1 MRMHSLKM
9 KAALV
14 VAFSLCV
21 AAVPVARTQDRD
33 AHPQPPA
40 HKAVIDRLRAIV
52 KIPAVEWSTH
62 AGDIPDGQSTHID
75 DSSWQVVKTG
85 YVWTTGTVWFRHV
98 LEIPPASSAYD
109 YTGATLRLTFAT
121 ESDMDVPA
129 IIYINGSRVAMGV
142 ELEPIEIANDVRPGQ
157 KILIAAKVICPPGKE
172 ITFAGGE
179 VNVSP
184 AAGRPDPW
192 MAAQALLSNEALEV
206 VFPTS
211 ANPGSGG
218 ASALDRAAAASIID
232 SAYSS
237 IDFSGLSRGDQRAF
251 DASLTASTQKLT
263 ALDPVLKKYS
273 VRAVGNSH
281 IDMAWLWPWSETTMV
296 VHDTFGTALQLMNEY
311 PDYTFTQ
318 STAQASAWLE
328 EKYPDIF
335 AEIKKR
341 VAEGRWELVGGMW
354 VEPDLNMPDGESQ
367 VRQLLLGKRYFKEK
381 FGKDIRIGWNPDS
394 FGYNWQLP
402 QIYKKSG
409 IDYFVTQK
417 ISWNDTTQFPYKLF
431 WWQSPDGSRI
441 LTYFPHD
448 YVNTLD
454 SVKIAGDAADLFPRI
469 PNLDEM
475 MHLYGVGDH
484 GGGPTRFMLDE
495 GNRWRNPALPYPRLF
510 FGTAQ
515 GFFDDLEKEMPR
527 LNLPTWNSE
536 LYLQYHRGVF
546 TTQAETKR
554 HNRESEVLLLNAE
567 KFASLAYLTGADY
580 PSEQLNYAWK
590 KVLFNQFHDVAA
602 GSGISAIYHD
612 ADRDYAEV
620 RRIAEES
627 LSRSIETISDQMDTR
642 GPGVPLIV
650 VNPLS
655 WGRTDVVETIVHL
668 APVLPKDYI
677 GGVRIQDSKGRPVIV
692 EDEEAGPGPGNIRI
706 RFLARD
712 VPALGY
718 EIYRIFSLRPYAL
731 APLPIVPLSANDTAL
746 ENEFVKL
753 RVDKKS
759 GCITNLLIKRDTFE
773 TLTPGSCGNLLQAF
787 QDKPKDYDAWNID
800 ADFEKVHWEIL
811 EAESVK
817 LLKKG
822 PLSAV
827 IRVTK
832 KWQNSTIIQ
841 DITLYAGIPRVDIIT
856 DVDWHEKHI
865 LLKAG
870 FTLAAKSNKA
880 TYEIPYGSI
889 ERPTTRNTK
898 EEQAM
903 FEVPAIRWADI
914 SDASHGFSLLNDSKY
929 GYDAKDNVLRISL
942 LRSPESPDLHAD
954 EGHHHFIY
962 SLYPH
967 DGDWKQ
973 AETVRRGYELNHAL
987 FGTQLFVHEGSW
999 VNFVSGETKPLA
1011 PRGSLLTLSAPDVV
1025 LTALKKTE
1033 DGNGLIIRFY
1043 EWAGRETDV
1052 TIDLPY
1058 SADKAYLSDMME
1070 NPINEIS
1077 IKAHQI
1083 SVHTKPYEIQT
1094 IRVLT
1099 CVPHGNLTIIGGKI
1113 APGCQP

>member
-1 MRMHSLKM
+1 ML
-9 KAALV
+9 AAGAV
-14 VAFSLCV
+14 LCV
-21 AAVPVARTQDRD
+21 GAVPFARTQDRD
-33 AHPQPPA
+33 AQPSA
-40 HKAVIDRLRAIV
+40 HKTVIDRLRAISRL
-52 KIPAVEWSTH
+52 PTFEWRIH
-62 AGDIPDGQSTHID
+62 AGDLSDGQSTRVD

-85 YVWTTGTVWFRHV
+85 YVWTSGTLWFRHV
-98 LEIPPASSAYD
+98 LEIPPASSGYD
-109 YTGATLRLTFAT
+109 YTGATLWLSFSA
-121 ESDMDVPA
+121 ESDTDIPS

-142 ELEPIEIANDVRPGQ
+142 KLEPIEIANNVRPGQ
-157 KILIAAKVICPPGKE
+157 RILIAAKVIALPGKE
-172 ITFAGGE
+172 ITFADG
-179 VNVSP
+179 NVMMSP
-184 AAGRPDPW
+184 ATGRPDPW
-192 MAAQALLSNEALEV
+192 MTAQALQANEALEP
-206 VFPTS
+206 VFPAPSASVGSSGTS
-211 ANPGSGG
+211 LMDRG
-218 ASALDRAAAASIID
+218 AAIAIID
-232 SAYSS
+232 GAYTTV
-237 IDFSGLSRGDQRAF
+237 DFTALGRGDQSAF
-251 DASLTASTQKLT
+251 DASLTAATQKLS

-318 STAQASAWLE
+318 STAQASAWME

-402 QIYKKSG
+402 QIYRKSG

-454 SVKIAGDAADLFPRI
+454 PVKIARDAADLFPRV

-475 MHLYGVGDH
+475 MHLYGIGDH

-495 GNRWRNPALPYPRLF
+495 GNRWRNPAQPFPRLF

-546 TTQAETKR
+546 TSQAETKR

-602 GSGISAIYHD
+602 GSGISAVYRD

-620 RRIAEES
+620 RRISEES
-627 LSRSIETISDQMDTR
+627 IRNSLGKLTASMDTT
-642 GPGVPLIV
+642 GPGVSV
-650 VNPLS
+650 VVLNSLA
-655 WGRTDVVETIVHL
+655 WERTD
-668 APVLPKDYI
+668 
-677 GGVRIQDSKGRPVIV
+677 IV
-692 EDEEAGPGPGNIRI
+692 EVKAQMAKARPRYVNVVDSAGHAVPSEIDNFDPQTGEVTVL
-706 RFLARD
+706 FLARN
-712 VPALGY
+712 VPSLGY
-718 EIYRIFSLRPYAL
+718 EIYHIVQVDKSKVPT
-731 APLPIVPLSANDTAL
+731 LPTILHAEEGNL
-746 ENEFVKL
+746 ENEYLTVK
-753 RVDKKS
+753 VDQKS
-759 GCITNLLIKRDTFE
+759 GCITSLVLKKDNYESIE
-773 TLTPGSCGNLLQAF
+773 PGSCGNLLQAF

-800 ADFEKVHWEIL
+800 ADFEKVHWDLTDAPNVTLVENGPVRAEIRI
-811 EAESVK
+811 SRK
-817 LLKKG
+817 FRD
-822 PLSAV
+822 SM
-827 IRVTK
+827 IYQDVTV
-832 KWQNSTIIQ
+832 
-841 DITLYAGIPRVDIIT
+841 YAGIPRVDIET
-856 DVDWHEKHI
+856 YAEWHEKHI
-865 LLKAG
+865 LLKAA
-870 FTLAAKSNKA
+870 FPVTARSNMT
-880 TYEIPYGSI
+880 TYEIPFGSI

-903 FEVPAIRWADI
+903 FEVPAIRWADM
-914 SDASHGFSLLNDSKY
+914 SDTAHGFSLLNNCKY

-942 LRSPESPDLHAD
+942 LRSPESPDPHAD
-954 EGHHHFIY
+954 EGSHHFIY

-973 AETVRRGYELNHAL
+973 AQTVRRGYELNYRLISAPVQTHA
-987 FGTQLFVHEGSW
+987 
-999 VNFVSGETKPLA
+999 
-1011 PRGSLLTLSAPDVV
+1011 GSLNAHYSYFSFSTPNVV
-1025 LTALKKTE
+1025 LTALKRSE
-1033 DGNGLIIRFY
+1033 DNDSFILRFY
-1043 EWAGRETDV
+1043 EWAGQEADV
-1052 TIDLPY
+1052 AIDLPFPP
-1058 SADKAYLSDMME
+1058 AKVYLTNLME
-1070 NPINEIS
+1070 QTERELPLTGSRVI
-1077 IKAHQI
+1077 
-1083 SVHTKPYEIQT
+1083 VHTRPFEIQT
-1094 IRVLT
+1094 IKVVSVKVDVGALDSAK
-1099 CVPHGNLTIIGGKI
+1099 VAKS
-1113 APGCQP
+1113 Q